1 MSPRHTFELLL
12 LGAMWGFSFIFLRIA
27 VPSLGP
33 AVTTFCRLALALMLI
48 GGLALALRLRMP
60 WRTHGRKL
68 LFCGLINS
76 GIPFFLFGFAS
87 KELPAGYLSVL
98 NGTAALFSAVLA
110 MAWMKQAITPTKIAG
125 LLLGLAGVGVLVGL
139 TPLALTP
146 AVWLAIGAGLL
157 GAFFYAVSGNYVGY
171 ALTGVSPVAVAF
183 GSLIGAT
190 LFITPFAAFNVPAA
204 AAWSPNV
211 ITAILFLGFV
221 TTGFAYLLYFRLLD
235 QVGVVNTSTI
245 AFLIPVFALIWG
257 RVFLGE
263 PITVSNVVGG
273 GLVLAG
279 VALVNGML
287 DKKIAAA

>member
-1 MSPRHTFELLL
+1 
-12 LGAMWGFSFIFLRIA
+12 MWGFSFIFLRIA

-33 AVTTFCRLALALMLI
+33 AVTTFCRLALAFLLI
-48 GGLALALRLRMP
+48 GGLVLALRVRMP

-68 LFCGLINS
+68 LFCGLLNS
-76 GIPFFLFGFAS
+76 AIPFFLFGFAS

-98 NGTAALFSAVLA
+98 NGTAALFSTVLA
-110 MAWMKQAITPTKIAG
+110 MLWMKHAMTATKVAG
-125 LLLGLAGVGVLVGL
+125 LLLGLAGVAVLVGL

-157 GAFFYAVSGNYVGY
+157 GALFYAVSGNYVGY
-171 ALTGVSPVAVAF
+171 AFAGVSPIAVAF

-190 LFITPFAAFNVPAA
+190 VFITPFAAFNVPAA

-211 ITAILFLGFV
+211 IIAILFLGIV
-221 TTGFAYLLYFRLLD
+221 TTGVAYLLYFRLLD
-235 QVGVVNTSTI
+235 KIGVVSTSTI

-263 PITVSNVVGG
+263 PITASNVIGG

-287 DKKIAAA
+287 DRKKAAA